1 MYRTIVTQPSRDRIY
16 VYCPVYST
24 VRVVKSLVRSDHN
37 AVVAWVDRPQPT
49 NKTVTQKYYCR
60 ISPVQHDALLQY
72 NISTLDL
79 DLSQT
84 SCSVTSVQE
93 ANDAQN
99 VSV

>member
-1 MYRTIVTQPSRDRIY
+1 M
-16 VYCPVYST
+16 CLL
-24 VRVVKSLVRSDHN
+24 RVVKSLVRSDHN
-37 AVVAWVDRPQPT
+37 AMVAYIDHPQLT
-49 NKTVTQKYYCR
+49 NKTVTQKTYRR
-60 ISPVQHDALLQY
+60 ISPVHAAFLQY
-72 NISTLDL
+72 ISTVDL